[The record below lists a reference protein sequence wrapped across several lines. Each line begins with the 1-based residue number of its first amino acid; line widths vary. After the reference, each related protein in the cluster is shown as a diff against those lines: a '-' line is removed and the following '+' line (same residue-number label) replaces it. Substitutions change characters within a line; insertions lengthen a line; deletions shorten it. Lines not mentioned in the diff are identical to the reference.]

1 MKNYIL
7 LFSLI
12 GLFVSCADNN
22 HVCEVPT
29 NGFGPFEGQTVF
41 MGSESTVDVFKEI
54 DEAWANRD
62 YDALKALILD
72 GGSFTFSDGSVITT
86 GEEFAA
92 KVEEDY
98 QKSLES
104 GQEWGWNIDYAFAVH
119 PKGSDDPA
127 ATNQDGEWV
136 NAQFTGQDGI
146 YVEWYQ
152 IVDGKLVYWNS
163 AKRPLSKE

>member
-12 GLFVSCADNN
+12 GLFISCSDTKPCDVA
-22 HVCEVPT
+22 T

-41 MGSESTVDVFKEI
+41 MGSDSTIDVLKEI
-54 DEAWANRD
+54 DAAWTNRD
-62 YDALKALILD
+62 YDALKALISD
-72 GGSFTFSDGSVITT
+72 GGEFIFSDGSVVTT

-98 QKSLES
+98 QESLEKK
-104 GQEWGWNIDYAFAVH
+104 QEWGWNIDYAFAVH
-119 PKGSDDPA
+119 AKGSDDPK
-127 ATNQDGEWV
+127 ATNQNGEWV
-136 NAQFTGQDGI
+136 NAQFTGQDAV

-152 IVDGKLVYWNS
+152 IVDGKLVAWNS
-163 AKRPLSKE
+163 TKRPLTPEE